1 MLTLPVLVCIVF
13 GCPTWIFERR
23 APSVLIVPIHDLE
36 LGNIISPLLAY
47 FRSLRLS
54 SLETSVIDQIVL
66 LNLLKV
72 IRLTFAF
79 YVWVPF
85 VRRRAS
91 SNSWSKYY
99 CPRLFNYVFTFSTQN
114 EKDAGRA
121 GSLTCWRNFPSWT
134 WHWEKL
140 QAGTFDPVTSETH
153 RPLVLENGSYCCGSS
168 EKRRKWS
175 SYVLLLE

>member
-1 MLTLPVLVCIVF
+1 M
-13 GCPTWIFERR
+13 
-23 APSVLIVPIHDLE
+23 PIHDLE

-54 SLETSVIDQIVL
+54 SLETRVIDQIVL

-121 GSLTCWRNFPSWT
+121 TSQTCWRNSPSELS
-134 WHWEKL
+134 HCHDA
-140 QAGTFDPVTSETH
+140 QARTFDPVTFGNH
-153 RPLVLENGSYCCGSS
+153 RPLVLEISSYCSDSS
-168 EKRRKWS
+168 ERPRRWS
-175 SYVLLLE
+175 SCVLLLELRTSIRSSCGAWLATSSFH